1 MVDRWASGVEIPA
14 QLQIIGSDGATRW
27 LAASSTPVNDTDS
40 RPHLLILVVRDVT
53 RAHEV
58 ERLKDDVVATVSHEL
73 RTPLTPIKGFA
84 ATLVESG
91 DSLSAADRTTAAR
104 SILKQAEHLER
115 LVVNLLDAA
124 KLERGIDGEGHDAI
138 IDVYSIAE
146 RIASEFRSAH
156 HDRVIILDGQTNC
169 RARGDELFVGQ
180 IMSNLVSNAIK
191 YAPADEPIE
200 IRVTNGESGAEIAVT
215 DRGPGIP
222 QSEVERIFDRFHR
235 LGNVLTRAAGGT
247 GLGLYIA
254 RQLAAAVGGTI
265 TVESALGEGSTFTLH
280 LRHPARLVAVS

>member
-1 MVDRWASGVEIPA
+1 
-14 QLQIIGSDGATRW
+14 
-27 LAASSTPVNDTDS
+27 
-40 RPHLLILVVRDVT
+40 
-53 RAHEV
+53 
-58 ERLKDDVVATVSHEL
+58 
-73 RTPLTPIKGFA
+73 
-84 ATLVESG
+84 
-91 DSLSAADRTTAAR
+91 
-104 SILKQAEHLER
+104 
-115 LVVNLLDAA
+115 
-124 KLERGIDGEGHDAI
+124 
-138 IDVYSIAE
+138 
-146 RIASEFRSAH
+146 
-156 HDRVIILDGQTNC
+156 
-169 RARGDELFVGQ
+169 
-180 IMSNLVSNAIK
+180 MSNLVSNAIK